1 MFSPTTTFL
10 RILET
15 FHEEKRGKESYF
27 RRVELREEMLIRT
40 IGKRKFHEESFS
52 SDFFFF
58 FFRRIEWFGQL
69 LALSYG
75 QFPRRLLLRI
85 TNSFCSH
92 SIGIH
97 PNEGWMESWKSI
109 KHRTMPRVDC
119 RRITPSDYP
128 LKRKRKLEIATVR
141 TIDIS
146 VSFRLCDCERCCK
159 NRFIRI

>member
-58 FFRRIEWFGQL
+58 FFLPTNRMIRSTPCPKLRPVSAEAIIKDN
-69 LALSYG
+69 
-75 QFPRRLLLRI
+75 QFLLLSFHR
-85 TNSFCSH
+85 NSSQR
-92 SIGIH
+92 GM
-97 PNEGWMESWKSI
+97 NG
-109 KHRTMPRVDC
+109 
-119 RRITPSDYP
+119 
-128 LKRKRKLEIATVR
+128 KLEIDKA
-141 TIDIS
+141 S
-146 VSFRLCDCERCCK
+146 NHAACRL
-159 NRFIRI
+159 